1 MLIITTIYQEIGG
14 IIKTFN
20 FMEIINLITPEEAE
34 IINVLITRKALFMKN
49 GSVTLNFD
57 RDGKL
62 QTIQRNDFLY
72 SAKHDI
78 S

>member
-1 MLIITTIYQEIGG
+1 
-14 IIKTFN
+14 
-20 FMEIINLITPEEAE
+20 MEIINLITPEEAE

-72 SAKHDI
+72 SAKHDM